1 MSERSGDCL
10 PVRDETTDMKP
21 PKGRPNLKRD
31 WRASVASLLCLTL
44 ASCVGATPM
53 PKRTRTPQGVE
64 QKTIDLAF
72 IQPGHTTRTEVA
84 EKLKPIDTGYLS
96 DRYFLGRWSSSSSG
110 GWIFLI
116 GMGGGVGNAERFWKS
131 GNLLV
136 EFDDQGVVRNSKT
149 FPDKQLVE
157 ELAPVVAAHPAP
169 GPDPQELA
177 VTYLK
182 GEYRQ
187 AVPAKI
193 VLSASSFE
201 FEELGAAKKRQKF
214 TLPARGTLRVG
225 TSFGEQLP
233 DPVYS
238 GHTLHFAENLKPLG
252 GPKGKDIHL
261 QMSSPALVQLLSF
274 IAYAS
279 KQAEPAPSSP

>member
-1 MSERSGDCL
+1 
-10 PVRDETTDMKP
+10 MKP

-53 PKRTRTPQGVE
+53 PKRTRTPQGIE

-84 EKLKPIDTGYLS
+84 EKLKPIDTGYIS

-169 GPDPQELA
+169 GPDPQVLA

-187 AVPAKI
+187 V
-193 VLSASSFE
+193 V
-201 FEELGAAKKRQKF
+201 
-214 TLPARGTLRVG
+214 
-225 TSFGEQLP
+225 P

-238 GHTLHFAENLKPLG
+238 GHTLRFAENLKPLG

-279 KQAEPAPSSP
+279 KQAEPAPSSH